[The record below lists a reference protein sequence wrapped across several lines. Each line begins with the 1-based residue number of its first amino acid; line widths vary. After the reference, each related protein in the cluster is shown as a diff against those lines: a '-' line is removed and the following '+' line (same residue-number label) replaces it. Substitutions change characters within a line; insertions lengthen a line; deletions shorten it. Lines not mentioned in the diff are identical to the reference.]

1 MEIIAALSGAFLI
14 MVMRICDVTIGTF
27 RTLLVVQGK
36 KYEAAIAGFF
46 EVLIWIYA
54 MRYIVEHMDKNINL
68 FGYAI
73 GFALGNVLGIT
84 LEQYFA
90 IGYVQVNII
99 SLHFSDKIA
108 TALRKLKY
116 GVTILPAEG
125 GTGGTSILI
134 VFSKRK
140 HQKKL
145 IETVEKIDEKA
156 FITIN
161 QARPYRGFFHA
172 SRK

>member
-14 MVMRICDVTIGTF
+14 MIMRICDVTIGTF

-36 KYEAAIAGFF
+36 KYEAAVAGFF
-46 EVLIWIYA
+46 EVLIWIFA

-68 FGYAI
+68 FGYAV
-73 GFALGNVLGIT
+73 GFALGNILGVT

-99 SLHFSDKIA
+99 SLHEADKIA
-108 TALRKLKY
+108 TELRKLKY
-116 GVTILPAEG
+116 GVTVLPAEG
-125 GTGGTSILI
+125 GSGGQSILI

-145 IETVEKIDEKA
+145 IETVEMLDQHA